1 MHSHAVKFEPSC
13 ACTQTATMLLVHAA
27 TISLSTATPCYPQLR
42 VMLTPCYSCRL
53 DTASSNPEPQLFR
66 QTKLKG
72 GYVPAPEFVTKQ
84 EFATSKD
91 GTRVPMFITH
101 KKGTP
106 LDGTAPTLL
115 YGYGGM
121 RGIAVHQ
128 PSPVPSWMEPLA
140 DQICSHQL

>member
-1 MHSHAVKFEPSC
+1 M
-13 ACTQTATMLLVHAA
+13 
-27 TISLSTATPCYPQLR
+27 I
-42 VMLTPCYSCRL
+42 LTPCYSCRL
-53 DTASSNPEPQLFR
+53 DTASSNTEPQLFR

-121 RGIAVHQ
+121 LG
-128 PSPVPSWMEPLA
+128 MG
-140 DQICSHQL
+140 

>member
-1 MHSHAVKFEPSC
+1 MLHAC
-13 ACTQTATMLLVHAA
+13 GA
-27 TISLSTATPCYPQLR
+27 TISLSTATSWCPHFE
-42 VMLTPCYSCRL
+42 VTPKLCCSCRL
-53 DTASSNPEPQLFR
+53 DTASSNTEPQLFR

-121 RGIAVHQ
+121 LGVAAHQ
-128 PSPVPSWMEPLA
+128 LSSVASRVEALA
-140 DQICSHQL
+140 DRICSSQLRPERKSARCRLCSWSTD

>member
-1 MHSHAVKFEPSC
+1 MLP
-13 ACTQTATMLLVHAA
+13 ACTA
-27 TISLSTATPCYPQLR
+27 TISLATVTPWCPHFEVIPKPCCSR
-42 VMLTPCYSCRL
+42 RL
-53 DTASSNPEPQLFR
+53 DTASSNTEPQLFR

-121 RGIAVHQ
+121 LG
-128 PSPVPSWMEPLA
+128 M
-140 DQICSHQL
+140 